1 MNTMDEGRAMT
12 ADRNGLGFLG
22 FIFGG
27 VTFAV
32 MTMATT
38 VVIGHI
44 EGTLSLEAPAVIA
57 EAPVAMMS
65 VQR

>member
-1 MNTMDEGRAMT
+1 MVRMDEGRAMT

-32 MTMATT
+32 MMMATT
-38 VVIGHI
+38 VVIGHV
-44 EGTLSLEAPAVIA
+44 EGKLSLETPSVVAA
-57 EAPVAMMS
+57 APVAMMS